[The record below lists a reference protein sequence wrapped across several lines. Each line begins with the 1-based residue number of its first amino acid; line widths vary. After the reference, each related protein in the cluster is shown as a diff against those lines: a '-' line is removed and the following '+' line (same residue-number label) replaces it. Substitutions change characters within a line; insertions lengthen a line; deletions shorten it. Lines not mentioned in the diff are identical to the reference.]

1 MGREKCD
8 LVIKNVNI
16 FNVFTG
22 ETALGAVG
30 IADGRIVGFGNLAG
44 KREYDGGGKYL
55 LPSFLDAH
63 IHIESSLLSP
73 EAFAV
78 LAVRNG
84 TGTVIAD
91 PHEIVNVCGV
101 AGAEYLWEALGRLSV
116 DGVQPLGIKMQLPSC
131 VPATPFETSGAAING
146 RETEAELSR
155 ELFHGLGE
163 MMNFPGVLQ
172 ADEDVLR
179 KLQAAE
185 KYGKIVDGHAPALTG
200 NALDAY
206 LSAGVRT
213 DHECLT
219 AEEFREKTEKGMY
232 VQIRVGSSTNSVE
245 EGVKAVTCMNFRRFL
260 VCSDDKHAEDLEKGH
275 INGALAR
282 LVHAGLPAKFA
293 VPMSTLNVA
302 ECYHVQDVGAIAP
315 HYFADMVLVNDLEN
329 FEVAAVWKRGMLVA
343 ENGRTIFSAAQRY
356 LPDAVKNTVH
366 VKDVSPEDFKIVTR
380 GGKLRAIEMTPQSLY
395 TAETFFD
402 AAAGELWVKGTEFL
416 KLAVVE
422 RHFATGRIGLGV
434 VKGFGLRGG
443 AIGVTVAH
451 DSHNLIVMGDDD
463 GAMARVVSLLKEA
476 GGGMALVFDGGEEVF
491 PLDIAGLMSSAPYE
505 EVVGRT
511 SAMRRR
517 AYGMGVKEGFDP
529 FMSLAFLAL
538 PVIPA
543 LKLTDKGLFD
553 LGKGAFVPLEE
564 MQNH

>member
-172 ADEDVLR
+172 ADED
-179 KLQAAE
+179 
-185 KYGKIVDGHAPALTG
+185 
-200 NALDAY
+200 
-206 LSAGVRT
+206 
-213 DHECLT
+213 T
-219 AEEFREKTEKGMY
+219 AR
-232 VQIRVGSSTNSVE
+232 SSTATLPPSR
-245 EGVKAVTCMNFRRFL
+245 ATR
-260 VCSDDKHAEDLEKGH
+260 STP
-275 INGALAR
+275 ILAR
-282 LVHAGLPAKFA
+282 ASERT
-293 VPMSTLNVA
+293 MSASRRKSSVKRRKRA
-302 ECYHVQDVGAIAP
+302 CMCRSASAP
-315 HYFADMVLVNDLEN
+315 RRTA
-329 FEVAAVWKRGMLVA
+329 WKRG
-343 ENGRTIFSAAQRY
+343 
-356 LPDAVKNTVH
+356 
-366 VKDVSPEDFKIVTR
+366 
-380 GGKLRAIEMTPQSLY
+380 
-395 TAETFFD
+395 
-402 AAAGELWVKGTEFL
+402 
-416 KLAVVE
+416 
-422 RHFATGRIGLGV
+422 
-434 VKGFGLRGG
+434 
-443 AIGVTVAH
+443 
-451 DSHNLIVMGDDD
+451 
-463 GAMARVVSLLKEA
+463 
-476 GGGMALVFDGGEEVF
+476 
-491 PLDIAGLMSSAPYE
+491 
-505 EVVGRT
+505 
-511 SAMRRR
+511 
-517 AYGMGVKEGFDP
+517 
-529 FMSLAFLAL
+529 
-538 PVIPA
+538 
-543 LKLTDKGLFD
+543 
-553 LGKGAFVPLEE
+553 
-564 MQNH
+564 